1 MLEINEEVIN
11 SDLDNNYCILMEA
24 VQCVMKTEF
33 IENSYEIIK
42 RVSRGKTITKET
54 YKDIVSSLG
63 ISDENKKKLLEL
75 TPQSYSGPFISKH

>member
-1 MLEINEEVIN
+1 
-11 SDLDNNYCILMEA
+11 
-24 VQCVMKTEF
+24 MKTEF

-75 TPQSYSGPFISKH
+75 TPQSYSGPFISQN